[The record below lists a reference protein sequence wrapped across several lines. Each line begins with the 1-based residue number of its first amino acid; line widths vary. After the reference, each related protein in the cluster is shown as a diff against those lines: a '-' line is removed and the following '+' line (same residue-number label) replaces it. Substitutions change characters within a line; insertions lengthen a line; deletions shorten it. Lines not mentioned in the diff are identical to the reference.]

1 MKKVNAIQVLLLS
14 CLLLFF
20 SQAFATITIS
30 SVNVTGSTCANNGEI
45 EILALSSTPIF
56 YEIDSGAE
64 IRPQQSGNIFA
75 ALPSGRYRVML
86 TNLSNDTAF
95 YTFTISGSYSFPDF
109 TSSFRDP
116 ICVNTA
122 TGYIIGKAIMGL
134 GKPPY
139 TWELTELSSGN
150 ITTQTSDTFF
160 NLLEGNYRIRLYD
173 SCQAFAT
180 RSVTLIDPSTIFSI
194 DNISNRMISC
204 DTVEV
209 SILLL
214 IPSGNISLPI
224 VFEAQSANGI
234 IYLDT
239 IDIIPFPGNLI
250 YGFNRKIGG
259 LSYGDSFTITITNG
273 CGEQIN
279 FTQTLPDFVFPFAS
293 FNSLTDSCNVKFL
306 AGFSL
311 PFFLT
316 TNNFSITTAMHT
328 PVTIKVWDNA
338 TNILVQDTTIND
350 PFTNYAFGVFTK
362 PLISN
367 NFYRIQITDVCGNN
381 YQNVYQW
388 PVAFPPSVTVGL
400 GSFHCLDS
408 TVDLS
413 ISCYSFP
420 SGVTLEILSGPS
432 SIGSTKPNFAH
443 SNTINYPIVLQPN
456 ASISGPPNTPTAFG
470 QGFLIASAGIGT
482 YKFRITDSCGFV
494 FNDSIVIRKQD
505 VFADFYDRSFT
516 KGCPGEN
523 TINYAITPI
532 LTSGYQPFSLYNNQ
546 NVPVY
551 SSFNA
556 LDTIYNLDAG
566 NYYLEFKRELFA
578 GYYHIDTSM
587 QCKDV
592 IDTIFIPPYL
602 LPKIAFAT
610 QIKCNGRVSVGLQPD
625 TSRGVPPYSYEII
638 SGPQTA
644 TVQASNFFEITRPG
658 NYIAR
663 ISDVCGF
670 ASTFAFFADTLE
682 FQEILKIGS
691 SCLGDTTIL
700 ICESS
705 SYATYTWLK
714 PNGQTYIGDT
724 LKINAVASS
733 DYGIYLVQKIVDVNG
748 CRDTFYADY
757 LLTASVITNID
768 TALCNGESI
777 VFGGMNINV
786 SGTYYDTISTAGCDS
801 IIALTIQAKRGIDT
815 VSVSICKGRS
825 ITVGTKIYSTT
836 GAYLDTFAI
845 VGSCDSIRFLNL
857 QVLDVL
863 RDTIN
868 PSICYGQSFNVGT
881 NTYNITGTYIDTITS
896 IGGCDSV
903 IILNLLVLDI
913 LRDTINESICY
924 GQSYTMGTISY
935 SSAGTYTDTVMNTL
949 GCDSVIILNLL
960 VLDIFRDTINESIC
974 YGQSYTLGTNSY
986 SSTGIYTDTVMNTIG
1001 CDSIIVLNLLVLD
1014 IFRDTINESI
1024 CYGQSYVVGTNSYSV
1039 AGTYTDTVVNT
1050 NGCDSVVLLNLEVLP
1065 LEFDSVSF
1073 NICDG
1078 NSVMVN
1084 NVEYNQQGIY
1094 YDTIYTSPCYT
1105 GNVIDIN
1112 ILSNPEVQINVS
1124 DDTVDYRDT
1133 ISLQAVSTTA
1143 ISYQWQSN
1151 SDILSG
1157 NNAANINTLMLE
1169 SSWFYLQVND
1179 SNNCIATDSVFVE
1192 VRACDGNIFAPNAFT
1207 PNTDGNNDVFKIFS
1221 NCINFREMY
1230 IYNRW
1235 GEKIWHTS
1243 DMNTGWDGTYKGVLQ
1258 NQGVF
1263 VYVIYY
1269 QTIFNRSNKMLKGSV
1284 TLIR

>member
-1 MKKVNAIQVLLLS
+1 MNKVYAIQVLLLS
-14 CLLLFF
+14 CLLLCLN
-20 SQAFATITIS
+20 QAFAAITIS

-45 EILALSSTPIF
+45 EIVALSPTTIF
-56 YEIDSGAE
+56 YEIDSGVE

-95 YTFTISGSYSFPDF
+95 YTFTISGNYSFPDF

-122 TGYIIGKAIMGL
+122 TGYITGKAIMGL

-150 ITTQTSDTFF
+150 ITTQTSDTFY

-194 DNISNRMISC
+194 SNATNFMTAC

-209 SILLL
+209 SITLF

-224 VFEAQSANGI
+224 VFVAQTANGPFI
-234 IYLDT
+234 DT
-239 IDIIPFPGNLI
+239 IEFFPFPGNY

-279 FTQTLPDFVFPFAS
+279 FSQTLPDFVFPFAS
-293 FNSLTDSCNVKFL
+293 FNALTDSCNVKFF

-311 PFFLT
+311 PFFP
-316 TNNFSITTAMHT
+316 TNNFTITTAMHT

-338 TNILVQDTTIND
+338 TNVLVQDTIIND
-350 PFTNYAFGVFTK
+350 PLTNYAFGIFTK

-367 NFYRIQITDVCGNN
+367 NFYRIQLTDVCGNT

-388 PVAFPPSVTVGL
+388 PVAFPPSVTVAL
-400 GSFHCLDS
+400 GGYHCLDS

-413 ISCYSFP
+413 ISCFSFP

-432 SIGSTKPNFAH
+432 NIGSTKPIFAH
-443 SNTINYPIVLQPN
+443 SNTINYPASFQPTGF
-456 ASISGPPNTPTAFG
+456 IYGQPNTPTAFG
-470 QGFLIASAGIGT
+470 QGFNIASAGVGT

-494 FNDSIVIRKQD
+494 FNDSIVVRKQD
-505 VFADFYDRSFT
+505 VFADSYDRNYT

-532 LTSGYQPFSLYNNQ
+532 FTSGYNPTWLYNSQ
-546 NVPVY
+546 NVAVYISSYNPV
-551 SSFNA
+551 
-556 LDTIYNLDAG
+556 DTIYNLDAG
-566 NYYLEFKRELFA
+566 NYYLEFKRELTS
-578 GYYHIDTSM
+578 GYYHIDTGI
-587 QCKDV
+587 QCLGI
-592 IDTIFIPPYL
+592 IDTIYIPPYL
-602 LPKIAFAT
+602 LPKIAYAT
-610 QIKCNGRVSVGLQPD
+610 QIKCNGRVSVGLEPD

-638 SGPQTA
+638 SGPQTS

-714 PNGQTYIGDT
+714 PNGQTYTGDT
-724 LKINAVASS
+724 LKINAVANG
-733 DYGIYLVQKIVDVNG
+733 DYGIYSVQKIVDVNG

-757 LLTASVITNID
+757 LLTASVVTNID
-768 TALCNGESI
+768 TALCNGETI
-777 VFGGMNINV
+777 VFGGVNINL

-801 IIALTIQAKRGIDT
+801 IIILTLQTKRGIDT
-815 VSVSICKGRS
+815 VSLSICTGRS
-825 ITVGTKIYSTT
+825 ITVGTKIYSIS
-836 GAYLDTFAI
+836 GAYLDTFSI
-845 VGSCDSIRFLNL
+845 VGSCDSIRLLNL

-924 GQSYTMGTISY
+924 GQSYTLGTNSY
-935 SSAGTYTDTVMNTL
+935 SLAGTYIDTVMNTI
-949 GCDSVIILNLL
+949 GCDSVIILNLI
-960 VLDIFRDTINESIC
+960 VLDILRDTINESIC
-974 YGQSYTLGTNSY
+974 YGQSYIVGTNSY
-986 SSTGIYTDTVMNTIG
+986 SVSGTYTDTLVNPNG
-1001 CDSIIVLNLLVLD
+1001 CDSAITLNLLVLD
-1014 IFRDTINESI
+1014 ILRDTINESI
-1024 CYGQSYVVGTNSYSV
+1024 CYGQSYIVGNSNYSST
-1039 AGTYTDTVVNT
+1039 GTYIDTIVNT
-1050 NGCDSVVLLNLEVLP
+1050 GGCDSVVLLNLEVLP

-1073 NICDG
+1073 SICDG

-1084 NVEYNQQGIY
+1084 NVEYSQQGIY
-1094 YDTIYTSPCYT
+1094 YDTIYASPCYT
-1105 GNVIDIN
+1105 GNVIGIN
-1112 ILSNPEVQINVS
+1112 ILPNPELQINV
-1124 DDTVDYRDT
+1124 DTDIVDYRDT
-1133 ISLQAVSTTA
+1133 IFLKAVSTTA

-1151 SDILSG
+1151 SNILSD
-1157 NNAANINTLMLE
+1157 NYAANINTTLLE
-1169 SSWFYLQVND
+1169 SSWFYIQVRD

-1192 VRACDGNIFAPNAFT
+1192 VKECDGNIFAPNAFT
-1207 PNTDGNNDVFKIFS
+1207 PNEDGNNDVFKIFS
-1221 NCINFREMY
+1221 NCIDFKEMY

-1235 GEKIWHTS
+1235 GEKIWYTS
-1243 DMNTGWDGTYKGVLQ
+1243 DMNTGWDGTYKGVKQ